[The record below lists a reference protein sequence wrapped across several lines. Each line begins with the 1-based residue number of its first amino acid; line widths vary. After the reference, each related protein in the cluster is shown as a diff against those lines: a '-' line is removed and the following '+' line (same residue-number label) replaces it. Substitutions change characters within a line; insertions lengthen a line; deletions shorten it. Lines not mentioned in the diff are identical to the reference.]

1 MGRPT
6 VSRAPGSA
14 IVSGH
19 IQCMVLPARL
29 PPQYLLLPKRVRS
42 PTSSRANPNR
52 PHKYNP
58 RTYTYTHTTRT
69 RQTLADENLT
79 LRRPE
84 IVPELLQVTDQ
95 VLGAGGAGR
104 VLKGEYSG
112 FEVAVKELYATM
124 MDADGESLFFVL
136 TSIKINTLL
145 TSVSSIQC
153 SEICTFTRV

>member
-1 MGRPT
+1 M
-6 VSRAPGSA
+6 
-14 IVSGH
+14 
-19 IQCMVLPARL
+19 
-29 PPQYLLLPKRVRS
+29 
-42 PTSSRANPNR
+42 
-52 PHKYNP
+52 
-58 RTYTYTHTTRT
+58 
-69 RQTLADENLT
+69 T

-104 VLKGEYSG
+104 VLKGEDSG